1 MIIKYVNFSCLI
13 RVSVVAQWSE
23 EEIESREKRKVSNA
37 LPQVRFSVEFLFYF
51 FSISVGY
58 NLTEQKFEANKS
70 SSF

>member
-1 MIIKYVNFSCLI
+1 M
-13 RVSVVAQWSE
+13 VAQWSE

-51 FSISVGY
+51 IFFSISVGY